1 MTVKRYRLK
10 THSSCKKRFKITGT
24 GKIVMNHVGK
34 RHGMRKQSNNF
45 IRSARG
51 MKVVSDGLTKVIV
64 KVIPNGIGNR
74 RLRRTRIKINSV
86 GAANE

>member
-24 GKIVMNHVGK
+24 GKIVMAHVGK

-45 IRSARG
+45 IRSTRG

-64 KVIPNGIGNR
+64 RVIPNGIGGR
-74 RLRRTRIKINSV
+74 RLRRARIKINSV
-86 GAANE
+86 GATNE